1 MPFKSKITFLLLLD
15 NFLLLATGKLKVM
28 YVPCLCGSPIFLLDS
43 PLLELEIAGVCT
55 CMHA

>member
-1 MPFKSKITFLLLLD
+1 MPFKSKITFLLLLE

-28 YVPCLCGSPIFLLDS
+28 SVPCICSSSIFLLDS

-55 CMHA
+55 CMRA